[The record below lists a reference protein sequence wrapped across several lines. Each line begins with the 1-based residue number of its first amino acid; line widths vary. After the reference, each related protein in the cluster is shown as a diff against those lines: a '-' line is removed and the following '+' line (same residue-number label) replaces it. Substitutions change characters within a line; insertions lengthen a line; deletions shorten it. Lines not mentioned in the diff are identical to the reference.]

1 MVGLTVHEEDAARRK
16 NAERTEAGEK
26 DGERA
31 KWDREA
37 AEDALARER
46 WRAQRR
52 AEIERERNKGREED
66 GVRRSKMGGIRE
78 VGREGFIRAV
88 EREGWVLVLIYEP
101 VSWAS
106 TGLRQMRTCKI

>member
-1 MVGLTVHEEDAARRK
+1 MVGLTVHEEEEARRRDR
-16 NAERTEAGEK
+16 AAQGEASERET
-26 DGERA
+26 ERA
-31 KWDREA
+31 KWNREA

-66 GVRRSKMGGIRE
+66 GVVRSKNGGIRE

-101 VSWAS
+101 VRPTALLPAS
-106 TGLRQMRTCKI
+106 RM